1 MCLEAKC
8 RIEGYLVRFR
18 GPQEEVPSEMNI
30 YIYCYNKLFTYCE
43 PNNEDNC
50 SLEGMPGGKD
60 SCTYRRM

>member
-18 GPQEEVPSEMNI
+18 GSQEEVPIEMNKYFI
-30 YIYCYNKLFTYCE
+30 VKQMFTYYE